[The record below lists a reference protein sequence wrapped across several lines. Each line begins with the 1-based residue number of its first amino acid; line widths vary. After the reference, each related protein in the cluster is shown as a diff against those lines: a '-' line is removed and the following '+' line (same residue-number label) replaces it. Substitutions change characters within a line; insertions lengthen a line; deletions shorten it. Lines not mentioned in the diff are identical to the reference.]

1 MLRHAD
7 TVTVGFAMDAHLIR
21 RLDAVAATLGLGRPE
36 AIHAAIVHWLDE
48 EERRKTAQRDRM
60 LKVRARMSDD
70 ANTA

>member
-7 TVTVGFAMDAHLIR
+7 TVTVGFAMGAHLIR

-48 EERRKTAQRDRM
+48 EERKTARRDRM

-70 ANTA
+70 ANSA